1 MHIKAILFLLSVNF
15 IYSQDYTYSIEDINQ
30 TSDYY
35 GNYISPSDFSGQ
47 VTLHYFGHQ
56 NWGTC
61 SARVG
66 NLNNLYN
73 DLIEDGITNV
83 KIIAIGKTQ
92 YSNFNNNWTGNNDI
106 PILLDSPPYNAWN
119 DWGAGQR
126 DLFFLDSNGNYTG
139 WNSSQQLGTQIEP
152 NDSRLSIVYAITFAL
167 DGSPMVFFEDLFDKD
182 EDSIV
187 AYKVEPLESDI
198 VKDEGEASLDLKA
211 MFALADLAHGEKVFK
226 KCAACHSIKQGGG
239 NKIGP
244 KLWNVMFRSVGAV
257 EDYKYSKSLTSY
269 NKEWNWEEMNGFL
282 IKPSSWIKGNKMGFA
297 GLKDEKDRA
306 SVILYLNQNSDN
318 PKPLP

>member
-1 MHIKAILFLLSVNF
+1 MNSFEIQKIISAILITVLVVFGIGKV
-15 IYSQDYTYSIEDINQ
+15 
-30 TSDYY
+30 
-35 GNYISPSDFSGQ
+35 SDF
-47 VTLHYFGHQ
+47 
-56 NWGTC
+56 
-61 SARVG
+61 
-66 NLNNLYN
+66 
-73 DLIEDGITNV
+73 I
-83 KIIAIGKTQ
+83 
-92 YSNFNNNWTGNNDI
+92 
-106 PILLDSPPYNAWN
+106 
-119 DWGAGQR
+119 
-126 DLFFLDSNGNYTG
+126 
-139 WNSSQQLGTQIEP
+139 
-152 NDSRLSIVYAITFAL
+152 
-167 DGSPMVFFEDLFDKD
+167 FDKD

-257 EDYKYSKSLTSY
+257 EDYKYSKSLISY